1 MENNKSGGKAEKFF
15 EGKGFYI
22 VLALCIVVIGAS
34 VWSIAGVGKKAP
46 VTLDPGITLAN
57 TPAPVIRSAEP
68 EVAPVIK
75 SEVTEPV
82 VDAEQPVE
90 DSETVRPQVWS
101 LESEWVWP
109 AAGELERGYAM
120 DRLTYDVTMADWR
133 THDGIDIAADRGSL
147 VCASGDGTVESVVS
161 DELYGTTVTINHG
174 SGIRTV
180 YSNLAETPT
189 VVSGDTVSAG
199 DTIGSVG
206 DTALCEV
213 GEASHLHLAMSVD
226 SVSVDP
232 LEYLPE

>member
-1 MENNKSGGKAEKFF
+1 MENNKSGSKADRFF

-34 VWSIAGVGKKAP
+34 VWSIANAGKKTPAK
-46 VTLDPGITLAN
+46 LDPGITLAN
-57 TPAPVIRSAEP
+57 TPAPVIRSMEP
-68 EVAPVIK
+68 EAAPVIK
-75 SEVTEPV
+75 NEPAEPV
-82 VDAEQPVE
+82 VDEEQPVE
-90 DSETVRPQVWS
+90 DAATEKPAVWS
-101 LESEWVWP
+101 LDSDWVWP

-120 DRLTYDVTMADWR
+120 DKLSYDVTMADWR

-180 YSNLAETPT
+180 YSNLADTPT
-189 VVSGDTVSAG
+189 VVSGDTVRAG

-206 DTALCEV
+206 DTALCEI
-213 GEASHLHLAMSVD
+213 GEASHLHLSMSVD

-232 LEYLPE
+232 LEYLE